1 MRTRL
6 DRLNAILIDAIV
18 SNHRACS
25 IRSAAEALAK
35 NQVSLEVALRV
46 LTRPWQRRVE
56 RSGSPVFGHRV
67 PE

>member
-18 SNHRACS
+18 SNHRAGS
-25 IRSAAEALAK
+25 IRSVAEVLAS

-46 LTRPWQRRVE
+46 LTRPWRRRVA
-56 RSGSPVFGHRV
+56 RSGIPVFGHRV

>member
-18 SNHRACS
+18 SNHRALG
-25 IRSAAEALAK
+25 IRSAAEALATHH
-35 NQVSLEVALRV
+35 VSLEVALRV
-46 LTRPWQRRVE
+46 LTRPWRRRIV
-56 RSGSPVFGHRV
+56 RIGIPVFGHRL